1 VLAHQESSIEL
12 EAKVQ
17 VNTDSDVVLQE
28 KAINQQYSLLHE
40 NQRKYEE
47 LRGNA
52 EEARYRMEFAMD
64 KGFERPIHFEIAR
77 IGWS

>member
-1 VLAHQESSIEL
+1 MLAHQESSIEL

-28 KAINQQYSLLHE
+28 KAINQKYSLLHE
-40 NQRKYEE
+40 NQQKYEE

-52 EEARYRMEFAMD
+52 EEARYRMEFTMK
-64 KGFERPIHFEIAR
+64 KGLKRPITL
-77 IGWS
+77 